1 MCYNMLARKAGYT
14 HYEGLQEHG
23 QSGTTSYA
31 GMEERRFGRLLR
43 QTIVIVGI
51 IGAFML
57 ACVALS
63 AIKAN
68 NSYVLMQ
75 HKLHARQLQHENEML
90 RVDIAK
96 LGTPDR
102 IYKEAKKLGMVMPVT
117 VLYGQSHET
126 SGTANTS
133 H

>member
-51 IGAFML
+51 IGVFML

-68 NSYVLMQ
+68 NSYVLM
-75 HKLHARQLQHENEML
+75 R
-90 RVDIAK
+90 
-96 LGTPDR
+96 
-102 IYKEAKKLGMVMPVT
+102 
-117 VLYGQSHET
+117 T
-126 SGTANTS
+126 SCMRASCSMKTKCSAWILPN
-133 H
+133 